1 METILKNLEADI
13 EKVRQYLKELRET
26 KSLSVTDKVFSVG
39 VYETM
44 LDQLIAQRKEV
55 KEYIEGVKK

>member
-26 KSLSVTDKVFSVG
+26 KNLSVTDRVFSIT

-55 KEYIEGVKK
+55 KEYIEEAKK